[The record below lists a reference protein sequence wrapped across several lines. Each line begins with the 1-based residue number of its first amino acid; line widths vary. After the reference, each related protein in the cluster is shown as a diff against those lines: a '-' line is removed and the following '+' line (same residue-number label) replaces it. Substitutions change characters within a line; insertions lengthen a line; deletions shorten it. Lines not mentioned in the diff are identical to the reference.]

1 MRLWLLVV
9 ILFASFGPP
18 HIATAT
24 QPQSLWQNQQS
35 EQTTTFT
42 ELELVG
48 YMLGSV
54 SKIVTRQTMAVALT
68 PGDLVV
74 LDLQKPEQPRIVSR
88 LSLSTVYEGASF
100 FMADLALVGNYVF
113 VSCSYCGDTGLIV
126 VNVSTPTAPIVVGR
140 LKTPGYVNVIKAY
153 GDLLYIALGG
163 DQLGIVDIRIPSVP
177 KLLGSQRLT
186 GQFAYVRTIEIL
198 EKANTRYALVV
209 AQNGKLSIFDVTTAA
224 APKAVTVYAP
234 DQACMTDAA
243 LIQHGD
249 QFHLYVLDC
258 NVGLRVLDVTFPA
271 QPREEQLYR
280 FGAGL
285 EPYSITAA
293 NDLLFVITD
302 VKVTATW
309 DATLHVLATAGGAR
323 LTEVSTL
330 ANFPYTSDLADFDQM
345 LVVADVDGIRLL
357 DITKPSAVR
366 EVGRQVRVNAY
377 SDLASDGRYLYLV
390 DPTGFKVL
398 DTINP
403 SLPAY
408 VAEIATPHALNVEV
422 DAGFAL
428 VTDLH
433 AGLWLFDIGH
443 PTQPTVV
450 SHNTIPVSST
460 TDIVI
465 SGTLGT
471 PATAFIGG
479 TTCSGFELTP
489 CQPSLISVDFADLQ
503 QPVSSIILADGR
515 GVADMVQTGDFL
527 YVTIGSPALLSQSE
541 LLVFDIA
548 NPQLPIEVEQVPLHS
563 TASSMAVVDQ
573 ALYIALTDSLR
584 TYDIT
589 NPVAPRLQHT
599 LPLPHSFS
607 SMSADKGFLYG
618 KDSATLTLIALD
630 DPFQPVLIERK
641 ALPSNGGSGIV
652 AANDLLASEGF
663 IYVLHNG
670 LTIWRQQAD
679 LLGRVLDVWGEPQ
692 AGVMIN
698 GFPETVAAAN
708 GAIPFTFSGLTGAY
722 GLLDNMTGAYTIQP
736 TMTGYRSWP
745 PTRCGVSHDTQE
757 PQDFYLLAQPV
768 STTVAADTA
777 ATLAYRD
784 SRDLATSV
792 TIPTGAVDQTS
803 VVQLTPLMA
812 FAQGDVTFTGNA
824 FALQL
829 TEVATAL
836 EKPAFRQPVTFTIHY
851 SDRGANALLDESSYQ
866 LMMAVNDRWQ
876 PLPDEGQAGQV
887 ERSSAENALTV
898 TLRATGQYALFG
910 TGHSA
915 YLPLVAQ

>member
-1 MRLWLLVV
+1 MCLWLLML
-9 ILFASFGPP
+9 ILFASFGPS

-24 QPQSLWQNQQS
+24 QSQSLRQNQQTA
-35 EQTTTFT
+35 QTTTST
-42 ELELVG
+42 ELELIG

-54 SKIVTRQTMAVALT
+54 WKIVTRQTMAVALT

-100 FMADLALVGNYVF
+100 FMADLAMVGNYVF
-113 VSCSYCGDTGLIV
+113 ISCSYCGDTGLIV

-140 LKTPGYVNVIKAY
+140 LKTPGYVNVIKAH

-163 DQLGIVDIRIPSVP
+163 DQLGIVDIRIPSAP
-177 KLLGSQRLT
+177 KLLSIQRLT

-224 APKAVTVYAP
+224 APKVVTVYAP
-234 DQACMTDAA
+234 AQTCMTDAA

-271 QPREEQLYR
+271 QPREEQLYS
-280 FGAGL
+280 FGEGL
-285 EPYSITAA
+285 ESYSITAA
-293 NDLLFVITD
+293 GDLLFVTTD
-302 VKVTATW
+302 VKATASE
-309 DATLHVLATAGGAR
+309 DSTLHVFATDGGDR

-330 ANFPYTSDLADFDQM
+330 ADFPYASDLADFDQM
-345 LVVADVDGIRLL
+345 LVIADVYGIRLL
-357 DITKPSAVR
+357 DFSNPSALR
-366 EVGRQVRVNAY
+366 EVGRQSNVNAY
-377 SDLASDGRYLYLV
+377 SDLASDGRYLYLAA
-390 DPTGFKVL
+390 PTAFQVL

-403 SLPAY
+403 ILPAY

-428 VTDLH
+428 VTDLQ
-433 AGLWLFDIGH
+433 AGLWLLDIGT

-450 SHNTIPVSST
+450 SHSTIPVSST

-471 PATAFIGG
+471 SATAFIGG
-479 TTCSGFELTP
+479 TTCSGFELAP
-489 CQPSLISVDFADLQ
+489 CQPSLISVDLADLQ

-515 GVADMVQTGDFL
+515 GIADMVQAGDFL
-527 YVTIGSPALLSQSE
+527 YVTTGSPGLLSQSD

-548 NPQLPIEVEQVPLHS
+548 NPQLPIEVEQMPLHS

-589 NPVAPRLQHT
+589 NPVAPRLRHT
-599 LPLPHSFS
+599 LPLPRSFS
-607 SMSADKGFLYG
+607 SMSVDKDFLYG
-618 KDSATLTLIALD
+618 KDKAALTLIALHE
-630 DPFQPVLIERK
+630 PFQPVLVERQ

-652 AANDLLASEGF
+652 AANDLLAREGF
-663 IYVLHNG
+663 IYVLQDG
-670 LTIWRQQAD
+670 LTIWRHQAD
-679 LLGRVLDVWGEPQ
+679 LLGRVFDAWGEPQ
-692 AGVMIN
+692 GGVMIN
-698 GFPETVAAAN
+698 GLPETTAAAD
-708 GAIPFTFSGLTGAY
+708 GATPFTFSGLTGAY

-736 TMTGYRSWP
+736 TLTGYRSWP
-745 PTRCGVSHDTQE
+745 PARYEVSHDTQE

-768 STTVAADTA
+768 STTVAAGTS

-792 TIPTGAVDQTS
+792 TIPIGAVDQTS

-824 FALQL
+824 FALQV

-836 EKPAFRQPVTFTIHY
+836 EKPTFLQPVTVTIHY
-851 SDRGANALLDESSYQ
+851 SDRRANTLLDESSYQ

-876 PLPDEGQAGQV
+876 TLPDEGQAGQV
-887 ERSSAENALTV
+887 ERNIAENSLTV